1 MVRHE
6 MDERRTGT
14 RLAVAALLLLALVQ
28 VPTPARPQEIR
39 LGQVGINLVEIP
51 TYVAM
56 EKGFFAERGLR
67 VNFQHFESDTII
79 IKAFV
84 AGDIQVAFLGSS
96 AAILASSKGVKLKAF
111 VSGAPVHDYV
121 IVAQTPIK
129 AYPDLP
135 GKNFAVSGVGAI
147 SYHLPRVAIRQKG
160 VDPDRINYVAVGTDG
175 ARLRALIAKKV
186 DATILHVHNAIRA
199 RDYAHLHI
207 MSNLVQELP
216 LFVFIYGI
224 AKPDYL
230 NANPAQAARLVR
242 VMIET
247 SRFVYQNK
255 RETVEV
261 AAKVLKMDEKYLSPT
276 YDLLKE
282 AKVWGVNGGL
292 DDKGYDFTARF
303 LASTGELKQPVPA
316 DEFFDRRFVSQA
328 LRELGTW
335 P

>member
-67 VNFQHFESDTII
+67 INFQHFESDTII
-79 IKAFV
+79 LKAFV

-96 AAILASSKGVKLKAF
+96 AAILASL
-111 VSGAPVHDYV
+111 
-121 IVAQTPIK
+121 IVAPTPIK